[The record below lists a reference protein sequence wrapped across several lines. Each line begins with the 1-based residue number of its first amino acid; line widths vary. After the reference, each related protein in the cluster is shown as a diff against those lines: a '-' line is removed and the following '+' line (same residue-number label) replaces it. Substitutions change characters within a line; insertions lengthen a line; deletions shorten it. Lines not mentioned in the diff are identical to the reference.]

1 MRLTKNMLFALYVG
15 VVLAAAVYLVFT
27 EGILSGSHYF
37 QLGGR
42 DIRFTFHDVEL
53 MLVLL
58 LSSALAV
65 VSTKA
70 YLKKNSDRLFFVS
83 AAFFLYAV
91 KAALRIIEDVVIG
104 YFGYISISIQT
115 LELLILLSLFF
126 ALLRK

>member
-1 MRLTKNMLFALYVG
+1 MKLTKNMLFALYAG
-15 VVLAAAVYLVFT
+15 VILATVFYLAFT
-27 EGILSGSHYF
+27 EGIFSGSHYF
-37 QLGGR
+37 QIGGR

-53 MLVLL
+53 MLVLI

-70 YLKKNSDRLFFVS
+70 FLKKNNDRLFFVS
-83 AAFFLYAV
+83 VAFFLFAV
-91 KAALRIIEDVVIG
+91 KAALRIVDDVIIG
-104 YFGYISISIQT
+104 YYGYISIGIQT